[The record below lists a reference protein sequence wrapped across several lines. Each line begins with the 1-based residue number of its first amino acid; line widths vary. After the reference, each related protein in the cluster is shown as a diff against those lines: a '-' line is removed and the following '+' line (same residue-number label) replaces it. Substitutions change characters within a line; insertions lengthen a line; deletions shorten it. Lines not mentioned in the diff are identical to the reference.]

1 MQPYVFHEYW
11 IIINYGI
18 RQRISIHIVAFL
30 FLTMVEIFYCG
41 NMSVLVIR
49 YREIMNNATE
59 RESERQKQSYATK
72 KKKKKFTNL
81 TNILY
86 LSKPL
91 LNNMSTV
98 AS

>member
-1 MQPYVFHEYW
+1 MQPYVFHEYG

-72 KKKKKFTNL
+72 KIKKKV
-81 TNILY
+81 Y
-86 LSKPL
+86 QSD
-91 LNNMSTV
+91 
-98 AS
+98 

>member
-11 IIINYGI
+11 IIINYGL

-41 NMSVLVIR
+41 NMSVVIVIR
-49 YREIMNNATE
+49 YREIVNNATE

-72 KKKKKFTNL
+72 KKKKKSLPIWLISYIFRNH
-81 TNILY
+81 Y
-86 LSKPL
+86 
-91 LNNMSTV
+91 
-98 AS
+98 

>member
-1 MQPYVFHEYW
+1 M
-11 IIINYGI
+11 
-18 RQRISIHIVAFL
+18 AFL

-41 NMSVLVIR
+41 NMSVVIVIR

-72 KKKKKFTNL
+72 KKRFTNL

>member
-11 IIINYGI
+11 IIINYGL

-41 NMSVLVIR
+41 NMSVVLVIR

-72 KKKKKFTNL
+72 KIKKKSLPIWLISYIFRNH
-81 TNILY
+81 Y
-86 LSKPL
+86 
-91 LNNMSTV
+91 
-98 AS
+98 

>member
-72 KKKKKFTNL
+72 KKRFTNL